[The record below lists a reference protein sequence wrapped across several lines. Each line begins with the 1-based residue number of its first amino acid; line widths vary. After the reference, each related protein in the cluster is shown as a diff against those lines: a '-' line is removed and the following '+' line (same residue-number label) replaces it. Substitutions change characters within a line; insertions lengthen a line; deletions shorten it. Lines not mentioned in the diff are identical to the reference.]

1 MDEINLLNVL
11 KNDPRIS
18 TEDLADILNEDVDD
32 VAKTKLR
39 LEKEKIICGYHTVIN
54 WDKTNTEVCSAVI
67 EVSAKPERDKGYDQ
81 VAARIARYPE
91 VKTLYLISGRSE
103 FLVLIDGKTMKEV
116 ADFVGQKLA
125 PIEGITQ
132 TVTLFVLKK
141 YKIEGVELSEKEK
154 DERMLLS
161 L

>member
-1 MDEINLLNVL
+1 MDEIKLLNVL